1 MPELLSVIFAL
12 DDFAR
17 NTFLLLKQIF
27 TYWSQLAVADTE
39 DEYVYRAVQFVNNW
53 NVKGRTEMFILCLV
67 F

>member
-39 DEYVYRAVQFVNNW
+39 DEYVYRAVQFVN
-53 NVKGRTEMFILCLV
+53 VKGRTEMFILCLV